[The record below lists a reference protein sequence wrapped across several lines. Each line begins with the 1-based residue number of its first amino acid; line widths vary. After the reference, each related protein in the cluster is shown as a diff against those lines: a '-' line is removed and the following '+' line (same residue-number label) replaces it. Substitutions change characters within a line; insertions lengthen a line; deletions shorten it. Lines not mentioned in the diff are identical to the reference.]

1 MTKQNRQTRSDEPWE
16 VQFPDTIEIILEQRK
31 DWSAKQRSRHAATAD
46 RGDRLWRRG
55 ERDGTRKRRP
65 RPAPARRER
74 NQVLR
79 AMRPFA
85 WYTTLDV
92 AARAGIHYRAVQ
104 PVLQKQLAEE
114 KVERMQNPAWRA
126 GTTPVA
132 PRTLWRLTLK
142 GEIARELS
150 IFLG

>member
-1 MTKQNRQTRSDEPWE
+1 MTKLKRRNRSDEPWE
-16 VQFPDTIEIILEQRK
+16 VQFPDTIEIILEQREN
-31 DWSAKQRSRHAATAD
+31 WSAKQRSRHAATAD

-65 RPAPARRER
+65 RPAAARRER

-79 AMRPFA
+79 AMRPSA

-104 PVLQKQLAEE
+104 PVLQQQLAEE
-114 KVERMQNPAWRA
+114 TVERMDNPAWSA
-126 GTTPVA
+126 GATLAT

-142 GEIARELS
+142 GEIFREVS